1 MFVLVEPGQ
10 DVMCCSPYDDVEQ
23 DDRADDRPFNVVIDG
38 ERQDCR
44 DNEDEGQGVGH
55 LP

>member
-1 MFVLVEPGQ
+1 MF
-10 DVMCCSPYDDVEQ
+10 CSPYDDVEQ

-44 DNEDEGQGVGH
+44 DNENKGQGVGD
-55 LP
+55 LS